1 MQDTVT
7 AEYSRNCQDLEMP
20 GNQRLS
26 IHTQSCVTLSKL
38 LSLSDPVSSSTNGLY
53 ENFMLAQKLTKADFY
68 N

>member
-38 LSLSDPVSSSTNGLY
+38 LSLSEPLSPHLHMGYMRISC
-53 ENFMLAQKLTKADFY
+53 
-68 N
+68 